1 MLSKILVPLCEG
13 PEADPA
19 AMYNAARPILPVGQ
33 PEQAMAL
40 PERSVR
46 LIPNSVAP
54 RDLGLLLAQQ
64 SRYREAYLYLR
75 PWAVAAP
82 DDSEARLVAAL
93 CAVQLKRPNEAEE
106 LLSDLDQSNPRVR
119 LLWGKLLLDK
129 ADPYGALATL
139 KPLAENPPPQM
150 ELDVRRTL
158 ADAHAAVGQSAE
170 AVKLLQGWVGESPAV
185 ALQLAQ
191 VQYQSG
197 DLEGATKTLEP
208 FAEILLAQL
217 PPAGSEIGAGPPVS
231 LIVEYGRFL
240 ATGGRH
246 ADALPYLEAA
256 TRLDPSNKQSW
267 HQLGQAYA
275 ATGRVEEAQS
285 ALAKFQEIVKQEVP
299 AAMKEV
305 ELEKNL
311 EDPTGRELRD
321 AMKLQADGRT
331 DEALALLR
339 QEMELTPDD
348 PRPVLL
354 ESRFLL
360 FDQRLEEALAA
371 AERAMQMA
379 PSPDAFY
386 QRGTVLLAMQQ
397 VGEAEASF
405 RQALELMP
413 EHTATLNDYAVL
425 LMGLGRND
433 EARQMLERALEIRP
447 DDALAAANLES
458 LGQPLDCGS
467 YHSCC
472 QGWPLSSPQ
481 LDNRSSSGRPLR
493 IGTWCS
499 ATVMAAQG
507 DASCRRRR
515 RAVSSSSISIRME
528 MLMSC
533 SSTVGLCPAT
543 RGRRP
548 GRGCSGTMAPACSS
562 TSPIARVSPST
573 TTVLAAPRVTST
585 ATAIPTCT

>member
-1 MLSKILVPLCEG
+1 MRIPYFILFLLLLTLLPGLALGQEEELQLDPRVQEIAAKVEEGKMSEALSMLEALELETGQLPGPLQSLQGTLYLETGNPQRALEILTPLCEG

-19 AMYNAARPILPVGQ
+19 VLYNAARAHLAVGQ
-33 PEQAMAL
+33 PEQALAL
-40 PERSVR
+40 LERSVR
-46 LIPNSVAP
+46 LIPNSVAS

-64 SRYREAYLYLR
+64 GRYREAYRYLR
-75 PWAVAAP
+75 PWAAAAP

-158 ADAHAAVGQSAE
+158 ADAHAAVGQSAD
-170 AVKLLQGWVGESPAV
+170 AVELLQGWVGESPAV

-191 VQYQSG
+191 AQYQSG
-197 DLEGATKTLEP
+197 DLAGATTTLQP
-208 FAEILLAQL
+208 FAGALLAQL
-217 PPAGSEIGAGPPVS
+217 SSSDPASVPGLVVE
-231 LIVEYGRFL
+231 LIVEYGRLL

-246 ADALPYLEAA
+246 PDALPYLEAA

-275 ATGRVEEAQS
+275 ATGRVEEAQT
-285 ALAKFQEIVKQEVP
+285 ALARFQEIVKQEVP

-331 DEALALLR
+331 AEALALIR
-339 QEMELTPDD
+339 QEMELAPDD

-354 ESRFLL
+354 ESRFLM
-360 FDQRLEEALAA
+360 FDQQLDEALGA
-371 AERAMQMA
+371 AERALEME

-386 QRGTVLLAMQQ
+386 QRGSVLLAMQQ
-397 VGEAEASF
+397 VDEAEASF

-458 LGQPLDCGS
+458 LGQP
-467 YHSCC
+467 
-472 QGWPLSSPQ
+472 
-481 LDNRSSSGRPLR
+481 
-493 IGTWCS
+493 
-499 ATVMAAQG
+499 
-507 DASCRRRR
+507 
-515 RAVSSSSISIRME
+515 
-528 MLMSC
+528 
-533 SSTVGLCPAT
+533 
-543 RGRRP
+543 
-548 GRGCSGTMAPACSS
+548 
-562 TSPIARVSPST
+562 
-573 TTVLAAPRVTST
+573 
-585 ATAIPTCT
+585 

>member
-1 MLSKILVPLCEG
+1 MRVPPIIISVLLLTWLPGGARGQEEELQLDPRVQAIAAKVEEGNMSEALSMLEALEQEAGQLPGPLQSLQGTLYLETGNPQRALEILVPLCEG

-19 AMYNAARPILPVGQ
+19 ALYNAARAHLAVGQ
-33 PEQAMAL
+33 PEEAMAL
-40 PERSVR
+40 LERSVS
-46 LIPNSVAP
+46 LIPNSVAS

-64 SRYREAYLYLR
+64 SRYREAYRYLR
-75 PWAVAAP
+75 PWAAAAP

-106 LLSDLDQSNPRVR
+106 LLSDLDQNNPRVR

-139 KPLAENPPPQM
+139 KPLADNPPPQM

-170 AVKLLQGWVGESPAV
+170 AVELLQGWVGESPVV

-191 VQYQSG
+191 AQYQSG
-197 DLEGATKTLEP
+197 DLEGATTTLQP
-208 FAEILLAQL
+208 FAGALLNQL
-217 PPAGSEIGAGPPVS
+217 SSSDPGSVPDLVVN
-231 LIVEYGRFL
+231 LIVEYGRLL
-240 ATGGRH
+240 ATGGLH
-246 ADALPYLEAA
+246 AEALPYLEAA
-256 TRLDPSNKQSW
+256 TRLDPGNKQSW

-275 ATGRVEEAQS
+275 ATGRVDEAQA
-285 ALAKFQEIVKQEVP
+285 ALARFQEIVKQEVP
-299 AAMKEV
+299 AAMSEV

-331 DEALALLR
+331 AEALAVIR
-339 QEMELTPDD
+339 QEMELAPDD

-354 ESRFLL
+354 ESRFLM
-360 FDQRLEEALAA
+360 FDQQLDEALAA
-371 AERAMQMA
+371 AERALQLA

-386 QRGTVLLAMQQ
+386 QRGSVLLAMQR
-397 VGEAEASF
+397 VDEAEASF

-458 LGQPLDCGS
+458 LDQP
-467 YHSCC
+467 
-472 QGWPLSSPQ
+472 
-481 LDNRSSSGRPLR
+481 
-493 IGTWCS
+493 
-499 ATVMAAQG
+499 
-507 DASCRRRR
+507 
-515 RAVSSSSISIRME
+515 
-528 MLMSC
+528 
-533 SSTVGLCPAT
+533 
-543 RGRRP
+543 
-548 GRGCSGTMAPACSS
+548 
-562 TSPIARVSPST
+562 
-573 TTVLAAPRVTST
+573 
-585 ATAIPTCT
+585 